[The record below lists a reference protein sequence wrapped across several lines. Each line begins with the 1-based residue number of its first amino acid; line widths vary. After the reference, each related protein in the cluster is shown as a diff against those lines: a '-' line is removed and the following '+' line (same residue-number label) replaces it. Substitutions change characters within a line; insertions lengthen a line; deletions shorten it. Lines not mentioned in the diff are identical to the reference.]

1 MRADPATMIFGMR
14 INVITSAVVFLG
26 AVLYLTVARRGR
38 EEPETLVACQPVVVA
53 S

>member
-1 MRADPATMIFGMR
+1 MIFGLR
-14 INVITSAVVFLG
+14 INVITSAVVFLA

-38 EEPETLVACQPVVVA
+38 EEPAKLAVQQPVALV